1 MHFFSSLLASAAV
14 LTAVEAQNGFK
25 GMNYG
30 AFFNNQAAKHRVD
43 FEYEFR
49 AAKNLPGTNGAF
61 NSARLYSMVQW
72 GTKNTVIEAIQ
83 AAINTKT
90 TLLLGMWA
98 SSGQETFND
107 EITAL
112 KAAIQQ
118 YGKAFTDLVVGI
130 SVGSEDLYRITP
142 TSIKNGGGPGA
153 QPQDIVK
160 YIKQTR
166 EAIKGT
172 GLAGKP
178 IGHVDTWTAYVNAS
192 NNVVIDNLDFLGVD
206 AYPYFQTTM
215 ENSIGNANKTFYDA
229 FDATIAAAKGKPV
242 WVTETGWPVIGATQN
257 KAVASAQN
265 ARIFWQDV
273 ACSLMAK
280 KVNFYYYML
289 QEAQYGNPSPDF
301 GIFGPG
307 DLGQIKPRFDVTCPG
322 KPKAVSTFLSFC
334 LLPLL
339 SPLFFLLLYNVS
351 IISRLVAPLLPAK
364 EPCYPCTCPPYCQPV
379 VPHPLWVR

>member
-14 LTAVEAQNGFK
+14 LTAVEAQNGFR

-43 FEYEFR
+43 FEYEFK

-72 GTKNTVIEAIQ
+72 GTQNTVIEAIQ

-98 SSGQETFND
+98 SSGQDKFND

-118 YGKAFTDLVVGI
+118 HGKSFTDLVVGI

-153 QPQDIVK
+153 QPQDLVK

-166 EAIKGT
+166 DAIKGT

-206 AYPYFQTTM
+206 AYPYFQTAMDNT
-215 ENSIGNANKTFYDA
+215 IANANRTFYDA

-265 ARIFWQDV
+265 ARIFWEDV
-273 ACSLMAK
+273 SCSLMAK
-280 KVNFYYYML
+280 NVNFYYYML

-307 DLGQIKPRFDVTCPG
+307 DLGQLKPRFDLSCPG
-322 KPKAVSTFLSFC
+322 KPKARSL
-334 LLPLL
+334 
-339 SPLFFLLLYNVS
+339 
-351 IISRLVAPLLPAK
+351 
-364 EPCYPCTCPPYCQPV
+364 
-379 VPHPLWVR
+379 